1 MREVSVKKI
10 TEVIKELSMK
20 SNYELGEDVYQRIEE
35 SMKKEESEVGKN
47 ILKQILENADIAKK
61 ELIGICQDTG
71 FAVVFIELGQEV
83 ILKDGSLV
91 DAVNEGVRQGYT
103 EGYLRKSIVNDP
115 LRRVNTKDNT
125 PAVIHIN
132 IVPGDRVKIIF
143 APKGGGSENMSEVR
157 MLKPADGA
165 EGVKNFVIDRVSRSG
180 GNPCPPIIVGVGIGG
195 TFEKCALL
203 AKKALLREIGER
215 NPDPYYAEMEVEL
228 LERINNL
235 GVGPQGLG
243 GRITALDVF
252 IETHPCH
259 IASLPAAVNINCHA
273 ARHKSAII

>member
-71 FAVVFIELGQEV
+71 FAVAFIELGQEV

-125 PAVIHIN
+125 PAVIHID